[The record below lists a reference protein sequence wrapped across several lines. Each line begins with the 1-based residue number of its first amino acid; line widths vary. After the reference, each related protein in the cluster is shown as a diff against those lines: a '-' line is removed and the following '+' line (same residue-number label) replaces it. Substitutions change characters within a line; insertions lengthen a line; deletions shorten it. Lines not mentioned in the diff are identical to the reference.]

1 MTPPINDRIVILIDA
16 LGESNN
22 RFAKR
27 IGTSSAV
34 ISHIVTGRNK
44 PNIDLLYKILR
55 SLPNV
60 NIQWLVLGEGEMLL
74 DSDKAPDEQPAPSD
88 QDLEQ
93 NSSQDEKMNDGQAKP
108 ALNELAQ
115 SQEDWDQFLNL
126 LEQMLDSQKLA
137 HQSMEQNLSS
147 QKEMLQWLRKFLNR
161 K

>member
-1 MTPPINDRIVILIDA
+1 MTPPINERIVILIDA

-34 ISHIVTGRNK
+34 VSHIVTGRNK

-60 NIQWLVLGEGEMLL
+60 DIRWLVLGEGEMLL
-74 DSDKAPDEQPAPSD
+74 DADKAPDEQPTPSD

-93 NSSQDEKMNDGQAKP
+93 DPAPEERNGGQMAPPVNDAMEDK
-108 ALNELAQ
+108 
-115 SQEDWDQFLNL
+115 EDWDQFLNL

-137 HQSMEQNLSS
+137 HQSMEQNLAT
-147 QKEMLQWLRKFLNR
+147 QKEMVQWLRKFL
-161 K
+161 KKK